1 MKKTSSNTKELAE
14 HFFRHNY
21 AKLVA
26 ILVNYFGLQEVEVAE
41 DIVQDTLLEAMEKWS
56 IRPIPDKPE
65 AWLMDVAKKK
75 VINLLKRN
83 QLYQNKIIPTLERTN
98 FDDLEFTEEVE
109 KNSRLKMIFTC
120 CHPALPDES
129 QIALALKS
137 LCGLSIPEI
146 ASALLAQPATINKR
160 LYRAKQKFRDQS
172 IPFEIP
178 EGQELVERLDN
189 VYATLYLLFNEGYY
203 SSHNPKTIRI
213 DLCYEAIRLL
223 QQVLENFEYATK
235 TKALLALMLLNI
247 ARFESRMDQQ
257 GMLVVLEKQ
266 DRSLW
271 DKELITK
278 GIDYLQ
284 QSISGTEVT
293 KFQLQAGI
301 AAEHCIASS
310 LETTN
315 WASIARQYAI
325 LEQLDK
331 GPLVKLN
338 GSIARFYAGERMEAL
353 EQLLAQSGNP
363 TLQKSVH
370 YHSTLAVFYSELELK
385 AKALPYFER
394 ALTLSTSSK
403 EKELIRKKM
412 AAY

>member
-1 MKKTSSNTKELAE
+1 LKENATNTNQLAE
-14 HFFRHNY
+14 HFFRHSY

-26 ILVNYFGLQEVEVAE
+26 ILVNYFGLPEVEIAE
-41 DIVQDTLLEAMEKWS
+41 DIVQDTLVEAMENWS
-56 IRPIPDKPE
+56 IRSIPDHPE

-75 VINLLKRN
+75 TINLLKRN
-83 QLYQNKIIPTLERTN
+83 QLYQNKVIPSLERTN
-98 FDDLEFTEEVE
+98 LDSLEFSEKVE
-109 KNSRLKMIFTC
+109 KNSTLKMIFTC

-160 LYRAKQKFRDQS
+160 LYRAKQKFRDHS

-178 EGQELVERLDN
+178 TGKELGERLDN
-189 VYATLYLLFNEGYY
+189 VFATLYLLFNEGYY
-203 SSHNPKTIRI
+203 SSHNPKMIRI

-223 QQVLENFEYATK
+223 KQVLENFKQAAEA
-235 TKALLALMLLNI
+235 KALLALMLLNI

-257 GMLVVLEKQ
+257 GVLIILEKQ

-271 DKELITK
+271 DRGLIAQ
-278 GIDYLQ
+278 GIEYLK
-284 QSISGTEVT
+284 QSIAGKKVT

-301 AAEHCIASS
+301 AAEHCIAASF
-310 LETTN
+310 ETTN
-315 WASIARQYAI
+315 WTSISRQYAI
-325 LEQLDK
+325 LEQLDDNA
-331 GPLVKLN
+331 LVKLN
-338 GSIARFYAGERMEAL
+338 LNIARFYAGEQKKAL
-353 EQLLAQSGNP
+353 QQLLAQGTNP

-370 YHSTLAVFYSELELK
+370 YHSTLAVFYLELKLK
-385 AKALPYFER
+385 AKAIPYLET
-394 ALTLSTSSK
+394 ALALSTSTK

-412 AAY
+412 EI

>member
-1 MKKTSSNTKELAE
+1 MKENSTNTNQLAE
-14 HFFRHNY
+14 HFFRHSY

-26 ILVNYFGLQEVEVAE
+26 ILVNYFGLPEVEIAE
-41 DIVQDTLLEAMEKWS
+41 DIVQDTLVEAMEKWS
-56 IRPIPDKPE
+56 IRSIPDHPE

-75 VINLLKRN
+75 AINLLKRK
-83 QLYQNKIIPTLERTN
+83 QLYHNKVLPTLERTN
-98 FDDLEFTEEVE
+98 FDSLEFSEEVE
-109 KNSRLKMIFTC
+109 KNSTLKMIFTC

-146 ASALLAQPATINKR
+146 ANALLAQPTTINKR
-160 LYRAKQKFRDQS
+160 LYRAKQKFRDRS

-178 EGQELVERLDN
+178 IGKELAKRLDN
-189 VYATLYLLFNEGYY
+189 VFTTLYLLFNEGYY

-223 QQVLENFEYATK
+223 KQVLVNFKQSAEA
-235 TKALLALMLLNI
+235 KALLALMLLNI

-257 GMLVVLEKQ
+257 GALIILEKQ

-271 DKELITK
+271 DRGLIAQ

-315 WASIARQYAI
+315 WASIAQQYAI

-353 EQLLAQSGNP
+353 AQLLAQSGNP